1 MKSFICTACGAVGTF
16 IAAALGGW
24 DTAIIALLVF
34 MAIDYV
40 TGLAV
45 AGIFHK
51 SKKSESGG
59 LESRAG
65 FKGLVRKCTVLLLVV
80 IGNLLDQQIGG
91 QYIRN
96 AVCIGFMANEL
107 LSIVENASLM
117 GLPIPAAITKALDI
131 LAEKQDSEVMKHG

>member
-1 MKSFICTACGAVGTF
+1 MKSFICTACGTVGTF

-34 MAIDYV
+34 MIIDYV
-40 TGLAV
+40 TGLLV
-45 AGIFHK
+45 AGVFHK
-51 SKKSESGG
+51 SKKSETGG

-65 FKGLVRKCTVLLLVV
+65 FKGLVRKCMVLLLVV
-80 IGNLLDQQIGG
+80 VANLLDQQIGAS
-91 QYIRN
+91 YIRD
-96 AVCIGFMANEL
+96 AVCIGFMVNEL

-131 LAEKQDSEVMKHG
+131 LAEKQEAHDEQP

>member
-1 MKSFICTACGAVGTF
+1 MKSFICTVFGTVGTF
-16 IAAALGGW
+16 IASALGGW
-24 DTAIIALLVF
+24 DTAVIALLTF

-51 SKKSESGG
+51 SKKSENGG

-80 IGNLLDQQIGG
+80 IANLLDKQIGG
-91 QYIRN
+91 EYIRN
-96 AVCIGFMANEL
+96 AVCIGFMMNEL
-107 LSIVENASLM
+107 ISILENAALM
-117 GLPIPAAITKALDI
+117 GLPIPAAFTKALDI
-131 LAEKQDSEVMKHG
+131 LAEKQEAHQ

>member
-1 MKSFICTACGAVGTF
+1 MKSFLCTACGAAGTF

-24 DTAIIALLVF
+24 DSAIIALLVF
-34 MAIDYV
+34 MGIDYV

-65 FKGLVRKCTVLLLVV
+65 FKGLVRKSTVLLLVV
-80 IGNLLDQQIGG
+80 IANLLDQQIGG

-131 LAEKQDSEVMKHG
+131 LADKQNSEVTRNG

>member
-1 MKSFICTACGAVGTF
+1 MKSFICTVFGTVGTF

-24 DTAIIALLVF
+24 DTAVIALLTF

-80 IGNLLDQQIGG
+80 VANLLDKQIGG
-91 QYIRN
+91 EYIRN
-96 AVCIGFMANEL
+96 AVCIGFMMNEL
-107 LSIVENASLM
+107 LSILENAALM
-117 GLPIPAAITKALDI
+117 GLPIPAALTKALDI
-131 LAEKQDSEVMKHG
+131 LAEKQGVTNG